1 MTETLV
7 IRLRALDEAPA
18 SWLLVD
24 PSGARSGPVSSGPI
38 GDALSVA
45 QGRRVVLLLPATDV
59 SLAEPELPV
68 RGGARIL
75 QAVPF
80 ALEEQL
86 ATDVE
91 ALHFAVGTRE
101 AGAAG
106 TPVAVVSRV
115 LLDRW
120 LGACEAAGIH
130 ADAAYVES
138 QALPASPNSCTLLF
152 DDDLLY
158 VRRAE
163 GVPYVLDAL
172 PLPAALE
179 LALGPAAEAGEHVV
193 FYATPNEYERHRGVI
208 EDLRNRTATMQ
219 VKLLPDGA
227 LALLAAHIAGT
238 RAVNVLQGAYAP
250 PSTLG
255 NRLKQWRLPLALAA
269 ATLLVFVLGQAIGLW
284 QMKRAERQLD
294 AQTAELFAKLLPGQK
309 MLDARS
315 QVEGMLN
322 RPGSGSGVL
331 LPAVTLLA
339 QAIAKAPAAHVE
351 SLSYRGN
358 ALDLRIVAPTIEA
371 LDSIKQTI
379 SHAGVSVELE
389 SAAPRGQVIEGRL
402 QIKLGAA

>member
-7 IRLRALDEAPA
+7 IRLRALDEALA

-24 PSGARSGPVSSGPI
+24 PTGARSGPVSSGPI
-38 GDALSVA
+38 GDALSLA

-130 ADAAYVES
+130 AEAAYVES

-208 EDLRNRTATMQ
+208 EDLAT
-219 VKLLPDGA
+219 
-227 LALLAAHIAGT
+227 
-238 RAVNVLQGAYAP
+238 
-250 PSTLG
+250 
-255 NRLKQWRLPLALAA
+255 
-269 ATLLVFVLGQAIGLW
+269 
-284 QMKRAERQLD
+284 
-294 AQTAELFAKLLPGQK
+294 
-309 MLDARS
+309 
-315 QVEGMLN
+315 
-322 RPGSGSGVL
+322 
-331 LPAVTLLA
+331 
-339 QAIAKAPAAHVE
+339 
-351 SLSYRGN
+351 
-358 ALDLRIVAPTIEA
+358 
-371 LDSIKQTI
+371 
-379 SHAGVSVELE
+379 
-389 SAAPRGQVIEGRL
+389 APRRCR
-402 QIKLGAA
+402 